1 MSIITTVY
9 TERLTITTDDDG
21 NVTMQRTSSA
31 DTHSAFYFDE
41 LSKEAQDRA
50 ISDAIEEERNDY
62 YQCGTGHTAWNIEE
76 ICDAYNDLAKHQ
88 PLRYHDHYSSFYLT
102 VEDPERVTPESNNGI
117 CWSMDICEA
126 WNRYAAAVP
135 MLIEEAED
143 HEATADE
150 LTAPYYWPHCIADHE
165 PMSVLV
171 WSKAHGDYADRCRWK
186 AEELAEKAKD
196 ALESELQRLIE
207 ETEDYYQSAEFW
219 REWLNDGETRF
230 TRDGERI

>member
-9 TERLTITTDDDG
+9 TERLTITTDDNG

-31 DTHSAFYFDE
+31 DTHSAYLFDE

-50 ISDAIEEERNDY
+50 ISDAIEEEERDY
-62 YQCGTGHTAWNIEE
+62 YERGTGQTAWNIEE
-76 ICDAYNDLAKHQ
+76 LWDAYNSLAKHQ
-88 PLRYHDHYSSFYLT
+88 PLRCHDYYSSFYLT
-102 VEDPERVTPESNNGI
+102 VEDPERVTPENDLGI

-150 LTAPYYWPHCIADHE
+150 LTAPYYWPNCVADHE
-165 PMSVLV
+165 PTSVLV
-171 WSKAHGDYADRCRWK
+171 WSKAHGDHADRCREK

-196 ALESELQRLIE
+196 ALERELKRLID
-207 ETEDYYQSAEFW
+207 ETEEYYTSAEFW
-219 REWLNDGETRF
+219 REWYSEGDERF

>member
-1 MSIITTVY
+1 MSIITTVF
-9 TERLTITTDDDG
+9 TQRLTITTDDNG

-31 DTHSAFYFDE
+31 DTKAEYLFSE
-41 LSKEAQDRA
+41 LSEAAKNRA
-50 ISDAIEEERNDY
+50 ISDAIEEEQRDY
-62 YQCGTGHTAWNIEE
+62 YQYGEGHTAWNIREMWE
-76 ICDAYNDLAKHQ
+76 AYSDLEKNQ

-102 VEDPERVTPESNNGI
+102 VEDPERVTPESDNGT

-165 PMSVLV
+165 PTSVLV
-171 WSKAHGDYADRCRWK
+171 WSKAHGDHADRCREK

-219 REWLNDGETRF
+219 REWYSDGDERF
-230 TRDGERI
+230 TRDGQRI

>member
-1 MSIITTVY
+1 MKTTTVY
-9 TERLTITTDDDG
+9 TETLTITTDDDG

-41 LSKEAQDRA
+41 LSKEAQARA

-62 YQCGTGHTAWNIEE
+62 YQRGTGHTACDIEE
-76 ICDAYNDLAKHQ
+76 IWNAYNDLAKNQ
-88 PLRYHDHYSSFYLT
+88 PLKCHDHYSSFYLT
-102 VEDPERVTPESNNGI
+102 VEDPERVTPESDSGI

-165 PMSVLV
+165 PPSVIA
-171 WSKAHGDYADRCRWK
+171 WSKAHGDYADRCREK

-219 REWLNDGETRF
+219 REWFSEEYEHF